1 MNEQGFADEQG
12 LVELWDIY
20 IENHPDLTKRE
31 REILTLML
39 TSKAPKEFAKILK
52 VSYHTVDFH
61 RKNLY
66 RKLGVKSRVEL
77 FTRYAKLAV

>member
-1 MNEQGFADEQG
+1 MEEQD
-12 LVELWDIY
+12 LIELCDIY
-20 IENHPDLTKRE
+20 IENHPDLTRRE

-52 VSYHTVDFH
+52 VSYHTIDFH

-66 RKLGVKSRVEL
+66 RKLGVRSRVEL
-77 FTRYAKLAV
+77 FARYGAHAV

>member
-1 MNEQGFADEQG
+1 MEEQN
-12 LVELWDIY
+12 LIELCDIY
-20 IENHPDLTKRE
+20 IENHPDLTRRE

-52 VSYHTVDFH
+52 VSYHTIDFH

-77 FTRYAKLAV
+77 FFRYGTHAV